1 MVRYYNELTRLE
13 MEQVDKDETVVM
25 IPVGALEQHG
35 NQCPLGTD
43 EIIAEGTA
51 RRIKE
56 ALDREIPDYPML
68 IFPLIPVGLST
79 EPCELLRFCHLKA
92 GYLLS
97 CSLRHLQRPGAS
109 RIQEDRNLEL
119 PRRKL
124 PDHPG
129 LKQGGKK

>member
-79 EPCELLRFCHLKA
+79 EHINFCGSVTLKPDTF
-92 GYLLS
+92 LS
-97 CSLRHLQRPGAS
+97 LIH
-109 RIQEDRNLEL
+109 I
-119 PRRKL
+119 
-124 PDHPG
+124 
-129 LKQGGKK
+129 